1 MMKAQYQIWCKQ
13 GGLSMIQEHY
23 APFGAAAGAWDP
35 GVLGPVREINEQVV
49 DSLCE
54 ATVATPKPCTGLLDV
69 VRREFLQA
77 SVEARQ
83 RLAAAPFLLLDAG
96 FADSASWVRP
106 SGVQEVS
113 AKSGASM
120 PVLDLPIGIVHRTL
134 LLGWHL
140 ARTNRLAARVALGM
154 TPTCA
159 ELIGSLRL
167 RDLETLAER
176 DRGCVRLRWE
186 RRTELWRPLL
196 LAAASG
202 QWPLLESLQM
212 RGLQLLAA
220 EELR

>member
-1 MMKAQYQIWCKQ
+1 
-13 GGLSMIQEHY
+13 MIQEWD
-23 APFGAAAGAWDP
+23 APFGARAGAWDP

-54 ATVATPKPCTGLLDV
+54 AAVATPASCESLLEFV
-69 VRREFLQA
+69 HVEFLQA

-96 FADSASWVRP
+96 FAERDRWVW
-106 SGVQEVS
+106 SGGVQEAS
-113 AKSGASM
+113 AQRPASM

-140 ARTNRLAARVALGM
+140 ARTNRLAARVVLGM
-154 TPTCA
+154 TPACA

-167 RDLETLAER
+167 RDLETLAKC

-186 RRTELWRPLL
+186 RRTELWSPLL
-196 LAAASG
+196 RAAASG